1 MELGMSFMCLHV
13 KYKSVI
19 FIILQFEFRIAKWN
33 RYFDEI
39 EIYFWNENYTFVC
52 FLFYFAIFLFFRF
65 RFVLASSEVGELNVV
80 STEYVETAELSK
92 SLIVIISVIIVS
104 LVLGNAAFVACFIFK
119 RRSRRL
125 KGNFVFSLLY
135 IVACLLFLF
144 ILILYIVVC

>member
-1 MELGMSFMCLHV
+1 MKLKF
-13 KYKSVI
+13 I
-19 FIILQFEFRIAKWN
+19 FEMKITLLFALNFILQFS
-33 RYFDEI
+33 YC
-39 EIYFWNENYTFVC
+39 FV
-52 FLFYFAIFLFFRF
+52 F
-65 RFVLASSEVGELNVV
+65 RFVIASSEVGELNVV

-125 KGNFVFSLLY
+125 KGNFVFILLY
-135 IVACLLFLF
+135 IVACLLIFF